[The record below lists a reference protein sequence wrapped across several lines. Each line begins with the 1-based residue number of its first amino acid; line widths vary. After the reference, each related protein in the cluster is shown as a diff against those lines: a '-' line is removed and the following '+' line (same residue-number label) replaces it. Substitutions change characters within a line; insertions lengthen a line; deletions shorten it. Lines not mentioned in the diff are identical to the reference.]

1 MSIRNTQTLA
11 LVRYLKSCS
20 GPSLT
25 AASGSHIAA
34 VKMVNIAIS
43 REQLF
48 CFFPQVIWSF
58 HMIFHWKSQGSQ
70 ISTFQSE
77 HKKHWHEMKATQR
90 TQMHTSPSLPSCRE
104 RGMPLLRAYE
114 DKYSVSTCK
123 TPRPSNTLFWKVS
136 CAQLPT
142 YELAPVLLQSKIS
155 QDKLETRPA
164 HL

>member
-48 CFFPQVIWSF
+48 CFFPQCTKEYVAN
-58 HMIFHWKSQGSQ
+58 
-70 ISTFQSE
+70 
-77 HKKHWHEMKATQR
+77 MK
-90 TQMHTSPSLPSCRE
+90 
-104 RGMPLLRAYE
+104 
-114 DKYSVSTCK
+114 V
-123 TPRPSNTLFWKVS
+123 PRF
-136 CAQLPT
+136 A
-142 YELAPVLLQSKIS
+142 
-155 QDKLETRPA
+155 
-164 HL
+164 